1 MCNDETP
8 KLMKTVYCIQ
18 EKQLKTESDL
28 QKLSKET
35 CDKFTK
41 VENDLVNI
49 KKGTFRD
56 GPNIGSY
63 KQTENDI
70 EKQIESKLG
79 SVAADVEQLNKAV
92 DSAKSLAA
100 EQQDKE
106 NRQCNIILY
115 EVPESTDCCRRKS
128 C

>member
-1 MCNDETP
+1 
-8 KLMKTVYCIQ
+8 MKTVYCIQ